1 VAHEALSVFMNDSG
15 EGASRLMDSI
25 QAVKH
30 LSDEELA
37 SKVATGS
44 RSSFEE
50 LVSRYSSR
58 LFYFLRHR
66 FKTDQDIEDL
76 IQETFLKAFRNIERF
91 SPERKFSTW
100 LYTIAIR
107 QAISRFRSEKKIS
120 TSLDPAS
127 SPPGPE
133 DIVIQKEE
141 SQNIWHLASKL
152 GERQYEA
159 LWLHYGE
166 DMPIKEMA
174 KILNKKPITVRVL
187 LHRARL
193 NLGKRMEQPITSGK
207 LAGTTSAAHKFSFL

>member
-1 VAHEALSVFMNDSG
+1 MSDIS
-15 EGASRLMDSI
+15 
-25 QAVKH
+25 AVKH
-30 LSDEELA
+30 ISDEELA
-37 SKVATGS
+37 TQVATGS

-50 LVSRYSSR
+50 LVFRYSSR
-58 LFYFLRHR
+58 LFYFLRYR

-76 IQETFLKAFRNIERF
+76 VQETFLKAFRNIQRF
-91 SPERKFSTW
+91 NPERKFSTW

-107 QAISRFRSEKKIS
+107 QAISRFRSEKKRS

-127 SPPGPE
+127 SPPDPQ

-141 SQNIWHLASKL
+141 SQNLWRTASKL

-166 DMPIKEMA
+166 DVPIKEMA
-174 KILNKKPITVRVL
+174 KILKKKPITVRVL

-193 NLGKRMEQPITSGK
+193 NLGKRMERSITSGK
-207 LAGTTSAAHKFSFL
+207 LAGTTTAAHKFSFL

>member
-1 VAHEALSVFMNDSG
+1 LISN
-15 EGASRLMDSI
+15 I
-25 QAVKH
+25 QAVKQ

-76 IQETFLKAFRNIERF
+76 IQEIFLKAFRNIDRF
-91 SPERKFSTW
+91 NPERKFSTW

-107 QAISRFRSEKKIS
+107 QAISRFRSEKKRS
-120 TSLDPAS
+120 TSLDP
-127 SPPGPE
+127 SPSLPDPQE
-133 DIVIQKEE
+133 IVIRKEK

-152 GERQYEA
+152 GERQYKA

-174 KILNKKPITVRVL
+174 KILNKKPVTVRVL

-193 NLGKRMEQPITSGK
+193 NLGKRMDLPVTSGK
-207 LAGTTSAAHKFSFL
+207 IAGTTPAAHKFSFL

>member
-1 VAHEALSVFMNDSG
+1 MSN
-15 EGASRLMDSI
+15 I
-25 QAVKH
+25 QAVKQ

-76 IQETFLKAFRNIERF
+76 IQEIFFKAFRNIDRF
-91 SPERKFSTW
+91 NPERKFSTW

-107 QAISRFRSEKKIS
+107 QAISRFRSEKKRS
-120 TSLDPAS
+120 TSLDPS
-127 SPPGPE
+127 PSPPDPQE
-133 DIVIQKEE
+133 IVIQKEE
-141 SQNIWHLASKL
+141 SQNIWHFASKL

-193 NLGKRMEQPITSGK
+193 NLGKRMDLPIASGK
-207 LAGTTSAAHKFSFL
+207 IAGTTPAAHKFSFL

>member
-1 VAHEALSVFMNDSG
+1 
-15 EGASRLMDSI
+15 MDNT
-25 QAVKH
+25 QAVKN

-37 SKVATGS
+37 SRVATGS

-76 IQETFLKAFRNIERF
+76 VQETFLKAFRNIQRF
-91 SPERKFSTW
+91 NPEKKFSTW

-107 QAISRFRSEKKIS
+107 QAISRFRSEKKRS
-120 TSLDPAS
+120 TSLEPAP
-127 SPPGPE
+127 SPPDPQE
-133 DIVIQKEE
+133 IVIQREE
-141 SQNIWHLASKL
+141 SQNIWHMASKL

-166 DMPIKEMA
+166 DTPIKEMA

-193 NLGKRMEQPITSGK
+193 NLGKRMGQPITSGK
-207 LAGTTSAAHKFSFL
+207 LAGTATTAHKFSFL

>member
-1 VAHEALSVFMNDSG
+1 MENT
-15 EGASRLMDSI
+15 

-58 LFYFLRHR
+58 LFFFLRHR

-76 IQETFLKAFRNIERF
+76 IQETFLKAFRNIDRF
-91 SPERKFSTW
+91 NPERKFSTW

-107 QAISRFRSEKKIS
+107 QAISRYRSEKKRS
-120 TSLDPAS
+120 TSLDPS
-127 SPPGPE
+127 PSPPDPQ
-133 DIVIQKEE
+133 DIVIQKQE
-141 SQNIWHLASKL
+141 SQNIWNMASKL

-174 KILNKKPITVRVL
+174 KILNKKPITIRVL

-193 NLGKRMEQPITSGK
+193 NLSKRINQPIASGN
-207 LAGTTSAAHKFSFL
+207 LAETTSATHKFSFL

>member
-1 VAHEALSVFMNDSG
+1 MENT
-15 EGASRLMDSI
+15 

-30 LSDEELA
+30 MADEELA
-37 SKVATGS
+37 TQVATGS

-58 LFYFLRHR
+58 LFYFLRYR

-76 IQETFLKAFRNIERF
+76 VQETFLKAYRNIGRF
-91 SPERKFSTW
+91 NPERKFSTW

-107 QAISRFRSEKKIS
+107 QAISRFRSEKKRS

-127 SPPGPE
+127 SPPDPQ

-141 SQNIWHLASKL
+141 SQNLWHLASKL

-166 DMPIKEMA
+166 DIPIKEMA

-193 NLGKRMEQPITSGK
+193 NLGKRMERPITSGK
-207 LAGTTSAAHKFSFL
+207 LAGTTTAAQKFSFL

>member
-1 VAHEALSVFMNDSG
+1 MENF
-15 EGASRLMDSI
+15 

-37 SKVATGS
+37 SEVAAGS

-58 LFYFLRHR
+58 LFYFLRYR

-91 SPERKFSTW
+91 NPERKFSTW

-107 QAISRFRSEKKIS
+107 QAISRFRSEKKKS
-120 TSLDPAS
+120 TSLNPS
-127 SPPGPE
+127 PSPPDPQE
-133 DIVIQKEE
+133 IVIQKEE

-166 DMPIKEMA
+166 DMPIKDMA
-174 KILNKKPITVRVL
+174 KILKKKPITVRVL

-193 NLGKRMEQPITSGK
+193 NLAKKINQPIASGN
-207 LAGTTSAAHKFSFL
+207 LAETTSATHKFSFL